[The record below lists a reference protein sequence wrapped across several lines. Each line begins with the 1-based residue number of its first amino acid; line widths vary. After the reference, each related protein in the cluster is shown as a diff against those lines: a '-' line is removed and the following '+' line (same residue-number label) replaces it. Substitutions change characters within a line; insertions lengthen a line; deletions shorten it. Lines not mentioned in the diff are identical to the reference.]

1 MPATSVCSDQ
11 VQIPIGQSLHFIV
24 LFSNSNLFFLYLA
37 KRKTKIDNVTPAKAG
52 VQNEKAGFPL
62 PRE

>member
-1 MPATSVCSDQ
+1 MPDLLVKM
-11 VQIPIGQSLHFIV
+11 
-24 LFSNSNLFFLYLA
+24 NKLYLL
-37 KRKTKIDNVTPAKAG
+37 RKTKTEDVTPAKAG